1 MQAMKKG
8 NVALTGIALA
18 GGALLV
24 VGVFQL
30 TMGKKAPPTQVL
42 KFAGID
48 ETSGYTDSILKTL
61 ENHGKVETMT
71 FAADVIQ
78 VTWKPEREE
87 WIGVAQARYPDKLIM
102 QHEV

>member
-1 MQAMKKG
+1 MQGMKKG

-30 TMGKKAPPTQVL
+30 TMGKASPPMQLL

-48 ETSGYTDSILKTL
+48 ESSGYADSILQTL

-71 FAADVIQ
+71 FAADIVQ
-78 VTWKPEREE
+78 VTWKPDREE
-87 WIGVAQARYPDKLIM
+87 WIGVAKARYPDKLIM
-102 QHEV
+102 QHAV